1 MTDVVVTQDIP
12 APALPMLR
20 EAFNAVQ
27 QLGTALPPTRQAI
40 LAAVPGCRALVTL
53 LNEPVDEALLDAAGD
68 DLRIVAN
75 YAVGYD
81 NIDVAAATA
90 RGIAVANTPG
100 VLTDSSAELAI
111 ALLLAASRRVV
122 EGDRMVRE
130 GAFHGWAPKLLRGT
144 LLRGKTFG
152 IIGAGRIGQATARI
166 AAGFGMSIAYN
177 SRRAYPPF
185 EEETGA
191 VRRELDPL
199 LEQSDVVSLHMP
211 LTPQTRHLIGREQL
225 ARMRS
230 SAILINTARGPVVD
244 EDALVE
250 ALRSGA
256 IASAGLDV
264 FEREPALADGLA
276 QLPNVVLLPHLGSAT
291 MESRAQMAELTAG
304 AVIDVLSGRK
314 PSNLVN
320 PEVWDHRRQ

>member
-20 EAFNAVQ
+20 EAFTNVR
-27 QLGTALPPTRQAI
+27 QLGVATAPTRGEI

-53 LNEPVDEALLDAAGD
+53 LNEPVDTELLDAAGD

-81 NIDVAAATA
+81 NIDVAAATE

-111 ALLLAASRRVV
+111 ALLLAASRRVI
-122 EGDRMVRE
+122 EGDRMMRE
-130 GAFHGWAPKLLRGT
+130 GAFTGWAPKLLRGT

-166 AAGFGMSIAYN
+166 AAGFGMQLAYT
-177 SRRAYPPF
+177 SRRAYPDF
-185 EEETGA
+185 EAETGA
-191 VRRELDPL
+191 RRLELDDL
-199 LEQSDVVSLHMP
+199 LAEADVVSLHMP
-211 LTPQTRHLIGREQL
+211 LTPQTRHLIGKDQL

-244 EDALVE
+244 EDALVQ
-250 ALRSGA
+250 ALRGGA

-264 FEREPALADGLA
+264 FEREPALAQGLA
-276 QLPNVVLLPHLGSAT
+276 ELPNVVLLPHLGSAT
-291 MESRAQMAELTAG
+291 MESRAQMAELTAN
-304 AVIDVLSGRK
+304 AVIDVLSGRQ